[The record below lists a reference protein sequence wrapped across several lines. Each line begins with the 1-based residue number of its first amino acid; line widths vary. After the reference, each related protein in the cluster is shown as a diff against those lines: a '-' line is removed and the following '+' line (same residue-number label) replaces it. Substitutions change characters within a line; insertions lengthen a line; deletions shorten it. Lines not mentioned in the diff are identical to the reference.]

1 MLNILDIISGC
12 SDEKAVLTRL
22 AKAMDS
28 VVNGTEFEGMVLSEV
43 MSQKETQDL
52 KDYVG
57 NLIMPYIVDEIKH
70 CMHLGQV
77 NNMEEDVLQNL
88 ALLVYSKFP
97 TYNNSKTKE
106 YGEIYDFSTF
116 IKIYVKD
123 AVRKTR
129 AQERGYKSRLN
140 RKRRK
145 IAKARAK
152 AAELLNIKEEDVA
165 VEDIYAYMPLVTDNP
180 LSFHEI
186 KRTMNEYLIDY
197 LFDDTGNAK
206 DKGIE
211 DEILLA
217 EDNIVEDF
225 KAFIDN
231 LRPMQKYIFLQSYGF
246 CSNKHEKM
254 KSNVIGLDPVL
265 VMLGRE
271 DENGQAHITE
281 EQLEA
286 RYIRKEKERLTNKM
300 RKLVEK
306 MDYTETEIRAN
317 LMPLLNELQE
327 EMREKYDL

>member
-1 MLNILDIISGC
+1 
-12 SDEKAVLTRL
+12 
-22 AKAMDS
+22 MDS
-28 VVNGTEFEGMVLSEV
+28 AQNGTEFEGMVLSEV
-43 MSQKETQDL
+43 MSQKEIQDL

-88 ALLVYSKFP
+88 ALLVYSKFT
-97 TYNNSKTKE
+97 TYNNSKTRE
-106 YGEIYDFSTF
+106 YGETYDFSTF

-129 AQERGYKSRLN
+129 AQERGYKSRLD

-145 IAKARAK
+145 ISKARTK
-152 AAELLNIKEEDVA
+152 AAELLKIKEEDVV
-165 VEDIYAYMPLVTDNP
+165 VEGIYAYMPMVTDNP
-180 LSFHEI
+180 LSFNEI
-186 KRTMNEYLIDY
+186 KRTIKEYLIDY

-225 KAFIDN
+225 KTFIDN
-231 LRPMQKYIFLQSYGF
+231 LRPMQKYIVLHSYGF
-246 CSNKHEKM
+246 CSNNHEKM
-254 KSNVIGLDPVL
+254 KSNVIGLDPAL

-271 DENGQAHITE
+271 DENGQTE

-286 RYIRKEKERLTNKM
+286 RTDAYAK
-300 RKLVEK
+300 
-306 MDYTETEIRAN
+306 
-317 LMPLLNELQE
+317 
-327 EMREKYDL
+327 